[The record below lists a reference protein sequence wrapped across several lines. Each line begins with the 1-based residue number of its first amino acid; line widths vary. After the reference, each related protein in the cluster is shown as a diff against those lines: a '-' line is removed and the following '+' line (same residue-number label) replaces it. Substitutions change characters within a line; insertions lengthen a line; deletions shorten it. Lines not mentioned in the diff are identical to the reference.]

1 MFGCVSW
8 SGDGFENAVWSVLPD
23 RTRACYFLPNVVVFR
38 IADVQEFLDARKQ
51 LAALADQNAA
61 FDFTVGLHPSL
72 DTFGG
77 QAYYQLPPNFH
88 EIVS

>member
-8 SGDGFENAVWSVLPD
+8 SGDGFEGSVWGALPD
-23 RTRACYFLPNVVVFR
+23 KTRACYFLPKVVLFR
-38 IADVQEFLDARKQ
+38 VPDVQAFLDTRGTFV
-51 LAALADQNAA
+51 ALSNQNGA
-61 FDFTVGLHPSL
+61 FDFTVSLHPNM